1 MSYVTILFSPYK
13 QHLIDNNN
21 DSKLMSSIGL
31 LITSLRTTTRMI
43 SACFDQEHC
52 TQIVS
57 SCYNKAITL
66 DIEFTSYTIV
76 VSIMKE

>member
-1 MSYVTILFSPYK
+1 
-13 QHLIDNNN
+13 
-21 DSKLMSSIGL
+21 
-31 LITSLRTTTRMI
+31 LRTTTRMI